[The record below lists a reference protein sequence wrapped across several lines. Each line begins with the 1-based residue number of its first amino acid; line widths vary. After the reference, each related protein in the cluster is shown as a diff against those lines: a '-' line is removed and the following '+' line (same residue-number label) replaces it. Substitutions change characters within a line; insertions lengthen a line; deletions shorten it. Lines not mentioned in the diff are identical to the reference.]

1 MRTGLDLVGVF
12 VGIKSVTLVV
22 TAGSMDMD
30 MAFLTIAVTEQHI
43 PNHGGINTGEKLP
56 ARKIQ

>member
-12 VGIKSVTLVV
+12 VVIKSVTLVV

-30 MAFLTIAVTEQHI
+30 MAFLTIAVTEQYI
-43 PNHGGINTGEKLP
+43 ANHGGINTGEKLS

>member
-12 VGIKSVTLVV
+12 VVIKSVTLVV
-22 TAGSMDMD
+22 TAGSVDMD
-30 MAFLTIAVTEQHI
+30 MAFLTIAVTEQYI
-43 PNHGGINTGEKLP
+43 PNHGGINTGEKLS